1 MSDEGLVTLFRVVV
15 ASVGPDSE
23 ESVAQVVG
31 SIRGTKLDAGRR
43 ATLTYP
49 AVVLRQ
55 ATSAEAKEAAAKLE
69 EAGAEVRLEAYQ
81 SPAPRA
87 RDRMTTCPR
96 CGSARVKHNPFS
108 GAGGVNARDTKCL
121 DCGNLFRSRSAG

>member
-1 MSDEGLVTLFRVVV
+1 VSDEGLVTLFRVVV
-15 ASVGPDSE
+15 ASVAPERE

-31 SIRGTKLDAGRR
+31 SIRGTKVEAGRG
-43 ATLTYP
+43 TSLTYP
-49 AVVLRQ
+49 TVVLRQ
-55 ATSAEAKEAAAKLE
+55 ATSVEAKAAAAKLK
-69 EAGAEVRLEAYQ
+69 EAGAKVRLEAYQ

-108 GAGGVNARDTKCL
+108 GAGGVNARDTRCL